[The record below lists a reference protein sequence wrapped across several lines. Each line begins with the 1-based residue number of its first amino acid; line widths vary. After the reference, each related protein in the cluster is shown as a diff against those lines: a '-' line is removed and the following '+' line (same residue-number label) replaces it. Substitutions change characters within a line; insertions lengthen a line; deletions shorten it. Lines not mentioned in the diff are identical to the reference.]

1 MKNSKLIL
9 YGFLHSLGVVIYV
22 FWVVIIMNQGETL
35 FGKMNDLWGPIAFL
49 LLFILSAAIV
59 GLLVFG
65 RPVYMFLNGQKTES
79 VKLTLYTVGFL
90 FAETILFFT
99 GLALFKQ

>member
-9 YGFLHSLGVVIYV
+9 YGFLHSLSVVVYV
-22 FWVVIIMNQGETL
+22 SWVVLIMNNATAI
-35 FGKMNDLWGPIAFL
+35 FGKMDDVWGPIAML
-49 LLFILSAAIV
+49 LLFTVSAAIC

-90 FAETILFFT
+90 FLETALFFV
-99 GLALFKQ
+99 GLATFK